1 MAIICDRCSREM
13 DDFWKDEKG
22 LIGGICP
29 VCGDNLC
36 AECTGTP
43 GEEVECKLCLM
54 PLEELEYLLPL
65 RVQKK
70 EKKEMPCSDCK
81 RNCEETVDYEQ
92 RIWRSDD
99 FGFDGKH
106 KTRRYEI
113 SYVRQYSHGKYLF
126 RTERY
131 QSIRQAFIEAYN
143 TLKKM
148 GFGERYGL

>member
-1 MAIICDRCSREM
+1 MAITCDRCGREM
-13 DDFWKDEKG
+13 NDQWKIDGMEG
-22 LIGGICP
+22 TGGNCS
-29 VCGDNLC
+29 VCGNNLC
-36 AECTGTP
+36 AECAGTWKE
-43 GEEVECKLCLM
+43 GECKLCSM
-54 PLEELEYLLPL
+54 TIEELEFALPL
-65 RVQKK
+65 RIQKR

-81 RNCEETVDYEQ
+81 RTCDETVDYEQ

-106 KTRRYEI
+106 KKRTYEI

-131 QSIRQAFIEAYN
+131 HSLRQAFIEAYN